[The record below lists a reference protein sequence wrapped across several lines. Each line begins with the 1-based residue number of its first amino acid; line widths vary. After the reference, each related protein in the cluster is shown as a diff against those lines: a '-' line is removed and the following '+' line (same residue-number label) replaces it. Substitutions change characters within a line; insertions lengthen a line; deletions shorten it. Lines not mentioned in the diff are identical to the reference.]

1 MQGVLQGRI
10 RMRWLAAILLLS
22 LGGTVMKDSVVDATV
37 LDVFPDGSG
46 PYPVL
51 QSALAA
57 FEPGDSI
64 RLADGIFTGPGNR
77 NLILGNVELTLFSA
91 SGNPQSC
98 VLDLERDGRGFLI
111 YSTLAT
117 AIRIEGITLR
127 SGDPRELPEER
138 LRGYGGG
145 LAIQGFVAGGSV
157 HIDHCIFEDNVAEAG
172 GGAFLYEAQ
181 ARFDDCVF
189 RRNIATDGAGV
200 YCGQCNAGDGVEFFG
215 CLLHDNDYP
224 YPSVGGYGAGV
235 YYSHSVG
242 AISSCTFARNSAWL
256 GGGLLIS
263 TASSVGVE
271 NSLFAFA
278 TEGEGL
284 AVFNP
289 GAYEITRCDIFG
301 NAGGDWI
308 GQVAGH
314 LGVDCN
320 MSEDPVFCDA
330 QAGDFT
336 LRDDSPCLF
345 ENNDCGLI
353 GAFPQGCTT
362 ASALR
367 SQPNASGELV
377 DLNVLSP
384 CVAGGAIEITFS
396 LRQAGSVRLQLF
408 DVGGRCV
415 ATLIDGPVAAGAHRL
430 PAWRPHAAR
439 MGPLASGAYLL
450 RLEAA
455 GNAQSR
461 RVIVVR

>member
-1 MQGVLQGRI
+1 
-10 RMRWLAAILLLS
+10 MRWSAALLLLS
-22 LGGTVMKDSVVDATV
+22 LGAAVMKDTVVDATV

-51 QSALAA
+51 ASALAA
-57 FEPGDSI
+57 FESGDSI
-64 RLADGIFTGPGNR
+64 RLADGVFTGPGNR
-77 NLILGNVELTLFSA
+77 NLILGYSELTLFSA

-98 VLDLERDGRGFLI
+98 ILDLEQDGRGFLI

-157 HIDHCIFEDNVAEAG
+157 DIDHCIFEDNVAEAG
-172 GGAFLYEAQ
+172 GGAFLYQAQ
-181 ARFDDCVF
+181 ARFVDCVF

-224 YPSVGGYGAGV
+224 YPSVGGYGIGV
-235 YYSHSVG
+235 YFSHSAG
-242 AISSCTFARNSAWL
+242 ALASCTFARNRAWL

-301 NAGGDWI
+301 NAGGDWVGSI
-308 GQVAGH
+308 AGH

-320 MSEDPVFCDA
+320 MSEDPAFCDA

-353 GAFPQGCTT
+353 GAFPQGCTL
-362 ASALR
+362 ASA
-367 SQPNASGELV
+367 V
-377 DLNVLSP
+377 DSRAGMLGGRLDLHVQSP
-384 CVAGGAIEITFS
+384 CVAGDALEIGFS
-396 LRQAGSVRLQLF
+396 LQQAGSVRLRLF
-408 DVGGRCV
+408 DVLGRCV

-430 PAWRPHAAR
+430 PRWRP
-439 MGPLASGAYLL
+439 GIEPTVPLASGVYLV
-450 RLEAA
+450 RLESQ
-455 GNAQSR
+455 GEVQSR
-461 RVIVVR
+461 RVTVVR